1 MNLNFFTEIQYTLNL
16 DSEITSKGSKRVYF
30 PEDPKYERTG
40 SLNLTAKN
48 VTSCVD
54 FPFIHIV
61 VGMRMLSTGGFTD
74 WLKIVS
80 MQQMIRL

>member
-1 MNLNFFTEIQYTLNL
+1 MNLNFFIEIQYTFNL

-48 VTSCVD
+48 VSSCVD
-54 FPFIHIV
+54 FPFIHVV

-74 WLKIVS
+74 
-80 MQQMIRL
+80 